1 MPATRQAYLDWCKQR
16 ALEYVEANDP
26 VQAFASMASD
36 LRKHP
41 GIESVLSADLLQRG
55 QKAALA
61 GTDGIRAWI
70 VEIE

>member
-1 MPATRQAYLDWCKQR
+1 VTDTREEHLAWCRQR
-16 ALEYVEANDP
+16 ALEYVDADDP

-41 GIESVLSADLLQRG
+41 GTEGLLTVDLLQRG

-61 GTDGIRAWI
+61 GTDEMRVWIEGIH
-70 VEIE
+70 